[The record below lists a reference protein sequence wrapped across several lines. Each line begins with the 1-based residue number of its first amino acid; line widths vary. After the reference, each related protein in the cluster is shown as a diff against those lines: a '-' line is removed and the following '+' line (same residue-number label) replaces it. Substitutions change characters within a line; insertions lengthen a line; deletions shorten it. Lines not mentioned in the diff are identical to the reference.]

1 MLQGDGIM
9 LTRERALALVRF
21 LLDSGT
27 KLADAINNPEIQAED
42 REWIRSKIEL
52 EQNITLEPAHFVT
65 AGDSSDWLQNIDR
78 AGWYYWPRLRE
89 LFSLKGRSIPSIRS
103 VDDTTDK
110 ILRQLGQPN
119 SVEFDVRGLV
129 LGFIQSGK
137 TTNFTALIAKAAD
150 AGYRLFIVLSG
161 IDKGLRRQTQM
172 RIDKELVGLGDE
184 LRSILGVPFP
194 PQGKQWHRLTSDEI
208 DGDFQP
214 GTFNQ
219 AVLQG
224 PEPVIMVVKKNGQ
237 VLRRLLSWLDS
248 APSNIM
254 REIPTLIIDDEAD
267 LASIDT
273 RGSYQTFDEELPPE
287 YTEPSVMNG
296 LIRDLLNR
304 FRKKAYVAYTATP
317 FANILIP
324 HDTFDIRVSNDL
336 YPKDFIVDLP
346 KPYGYIGVE
355 DLFGRNNSLKGESDS
370 ELDVIRTVP
379 DEDSTSLENGIVPN
393 SLDQALLNFVLTGA
407 ARAHRGDALKPC
419 TMLIH
424 TSRLTAS
431 HETVGQIVSD
441 RFNEFKNLWRYD
453 RGGGIRKTLNDMW
466 ETDFKNTVTAINPH
480 NVVDFSQIE
489 KFITPFFESVQIRTV
504 NSWTG
509 EIIDYDRDPGMK
521 AIIIGGNKLSRG
533 LTLEGLTVS
542 YFVRETNMY
551 DTLMQMGRWFGFIS
565 DYLDLTRIWT
575 TKVLSTWFA
584 DLAYVE
590 NRLREDIRVY
600 EDLQANPYKLGMRI
614 WQHPS
619 MQVTSPLKRRYAREI
634 ILQQSYSGQIEQTFK
649 YPFDQPDKLANMA
662 DENERLL
669 LSFLATLGD
678 PKWID
683 NNPVWYDIKG
693 ENIANFLSN
702 FHQSEFSDKTG
713 CSLSLMSSYI
723 TDRINSDELVE
734 WTVGVKGLTQKDP
747 DLGDTTWSVGGNT
760 IHQISRTRLRDT
772 NSLGVITSP
781 GDENLDLRTDELEK
795 FERLRRTDPDLA
807 ENVAAR
813 LSRSPQRG
821 LVLIYPISRNS
832 APKTKT
838 AKRRVPLYDG
848 IEEHFKRDL
857 VALAISF
864 PRSNFELG
872 VQAYKTG
879 TAGWRPYDDE
889 P

>member
-1 MLQGDGIM
+1 M
-9 LTRERALALVRF
+9 LTRDKALVLVRF
-21 LLDSGT
+21 LIDSGA
-27 KLADAINNPEIQAED
+27 KLADAVNNPEIQAED
-42 REWIRSKIEL
+42 REWIRYKIGL

-65 AGDSSDWLQNIDR
+65 AGASSDWLQNIDR

-89 LFSLKGRSIPSIRS
+89 LYSLNGRSIPSIRS
-103 VDDTTDK
+103 VDDVTDK

-119 SVEFDVRGLV
+119 SGEFDVRGLV

-172 RIDKELVGLGDE
+172 RIDRELVGLGDE
-184 LRSILGVPFP
+184 RGKTPKVPFP
-194 PQGKQWHRLTSDEI
+194 PQGKQWHRLTSDEV
-208 DGDFQP
+208 DGDFQS

-224 PEPVIMVVKKNGQ
+224 PEPVIMVVKKNGS
-237 VLRRLLSWLDS
+237 VLRRLFSWLDS
-248 APSNIM
+248 APPDIM
-254 REIPTLIIDDEAD
+254 REIPTLVIDDEAD

-273 RGSYQTFDEELPPE
+273 RGSYQTPDEELPPD
-287 YTEPSVMNG
+287 YTEPSVMNR
-296 LIRDLLNR
+296 LIRELLNR

-324 HDTFDIRVSNDL
+324 HDTYDPKVQNDL

-346 KPYGYIGVE
+346 KPDGYIGAE
-355 DLFGRNNSLKGESDS
+355 DLFGKNDSSTGEYDPG
-370 ELDVIRTVP
+370 LDVIRTVP
-379 DEDSTSLENGIVPN
+379 DEDLTLLENGNVPS
-393 SLDQALLNFVLTGA
+393 SLDQALLNFVLSGA
-407 ARAHRGDALKPC
+407 ARAQRGDALKPC

-431 HETVGQIVSD
+431 HETVAQIVMD
-441 RFNEFKNLWRYD
+441 RFNEFRNLWRYD
-453 RGGGIRKTLNDMW
+453 REGGIRKTLNDMW
-466 ETDFKNTVTAINPH
+466 ETDFKDTVRAIYPLK
-480 NVVDFSQIE
+480 VVDFSQIE

-509 EIIDYDRDPGMK
+509 EIIDYEREPELK
-521 AIIIGGNKLSRG
+521 AIIIGGNRLSRG

-551 DTLMQMGRWFGFIS
+551 DTLMQMGRWFGFRA

-575 TKVLSTWFA
+575 TDVLSAWFA

-590 NRLREDIRVY
+590 SRLREDIRVY
-600 EDLQANPYKLGMRI
+600 EDLQATPYKLGMRI

-619 MQVTSPLKRRYAREI
+619 MQVTSLLKRRHARDI

-649 YPFDQPDKLANMA
+649 YPFDQPDLLANMV
-662 DENERLL
+662 DENEGLL

-678 PKWID
+678 PEWID
-683 NNPVWYDIKG
+683 NNPVWYKIKG
-693 ENIANFLSN
+693 GSIANFLSN
-702 FHQSEFSDKTG
+702 FHQSEFPEKTG
-713 CSLSLMSSYI
+713 CSLSLISSYI

-734 WTVGVKGLTQKDP
+734 WTVGVKGLAQKDP
-747 DLGDTTWSVGGNT
+747 ELGDTTWSVGGNT

-781 GDENLDLRTDELEK
+781 GDEKLGLTTYEIEK
-795 FERLRRTDPDLA
+795 FERLRQTDPDLA

-813 LSRSPQRG
+813 MSRSPQRG
-821 LVLIYPISRNS
+821 LILIYPISRNS
-832 APKTKT
+832 SPKTKT

-848 IEEHFKRDL
+848 IEEQFKRDL

-864 PRSNFELG
+864 PHSNSELG

-879 TAGWRPYDDE
+879 TAGWRPYYDE
-889 P
+889 T

>member
-1 MLQGDGIM
+1 M
-9 LTRERALALVRF
+9 LTRDKALVLVRF
-21 LLDSGT
+21 LIDSGA
-27 KLADAINNPEIQAED
+27 KLADAVNNPEIQAED
-42 REWIRSKIEL
+42 REWIRYKIGL

-65 AGDSSDWLQNIDR
+65 AGASSDWLQNIDR

-89 LFSLKGRSIPSIRS
+89 LYSLNGRSIPSIRS
-103 VDDTTDK
+103 VDDVTDK

-119 SVEFDVRGLV
+119 SGEFDVRGLV

-172 RIDKELVGLGDE
+172 RIDRELVGLGDE
-184 LRSILGVPFP
+184 RGKTPKVPFP
-194 PQGKQWHRLTSDEI
+194 PQGKQWHRLTSDEV
-208 DGDFQP
+208 DGDFQS

-224 PEPVIMVVKKNGQ
+224 PEPVIMVVKKNGS
-237 VLRRLLSWLDS
+237 VLRRLFSWLDS
-248 APSNIM
+248 APPDIM
-254 REIPTLIIDDEAD
+254 REIPTLVIDDEAD

-273 RGSYQTFDEELPPE
+273 RGSYQTPDEELPPD
-287 YTEPSVMNG
+287 YTEPSVMNR
-296 LIRDLLNR
+296 LIRELLNR

-324 HDTFDIRVSNDL
+324 HDTYDPKVQNDL

-346 KPYGYIGVE
+346 KPDGYIGAE
-355 DLFGRNNSLKGESDS
+355 DLFGKNDSSTGEYDPG
-370 ELDVIRTVP
+370 LDVIRTVP
-379 DEDSTSLENGIVPN
+379 DEDLTLLENGNVPS
-393 SLDQALLNFVLTGA
+393 SLDQALLNFVLSGA
-407 ARAHRGDALKPC
+407 ARAQRGDALKPC

-431 HETVGQIVSD
+431 HETVAQIVMD
-441 RFNEFKNLWRYD
+441 RFNEFRNLWRYD

-466 ETDFKNTVTAINPH
+466 ETDFKDTVRAIYPLK
-480 NVVDFSQIE
+480 VVDFSQIE

-509 EIIDYDRDPGMK
+509 EIIDYEREPELK
-521 AIIIGGNKLSRG
+521 AIIIGGNRLSRG

-551 DTLMQMGRWFGFIS
+551 DTLMQMGRWFGFRA

-575 TKVLSTWFA
+575 TDVLSALFA

-590 NRLREDIRVY
+590 SRLREDIRVY
-600 EDLQANPYKLGMRI
+600 EDLQATPYKLGMRI

-619 MQVTSPLKRRYAREI
+619 MQVTSLLKRRHARDI

-649 YPFDQPDKLANMA
+649 YPFDQPDLLANMV
-662 DENERLL
+662 DENEGLL

-678 PKWID
+678 PEWID
-683 NNPVWYDIKG
+683 NNPVWYKIKG
-693 ENIANFLSN
+693 GSIANFLSN
-702 FHQSEFSDKTG
+702 FHQSEFPEKTG
-713 CSLSLMSSYI
+713 CSLSLISSYI

-734 WTVGVKGLTQKDP
+734 WTVGVKGLAQKDP
-747 DLGDTTWSVGGNT
+747 ELGDTTWSVGGNT

-781 GDENLDLRTDELEK
+781 GDEKLGLTTYEIEK
-795 FERLRRTDPDLA
+795 FERLRQTDPDLA

-813 LSRSPQRG
+813 MSRSPQSG
-821 LVLIYPISRNS
+821 LILIYPISRNS
-832 APKTKT
+832 SPKTKT
-838 AKRRVPLYDG
+838 ARRRVPLYDG
-848 IEEHFKRDL
+848 IEEQFKRDL

-864 PRSNFELG
+864 PHSNSELG

-879 TAGWRPYDDE
+879 TAGWRPYYDE
-889 P
+889 T

>member
-1 MLQGDGIM
+1 M
-9 LTRERALALVRF
+9 LTRDKALVLVRF
-21 LLDSGT
+21 LIDSGA
-27 KLADAINNPEIQAED
+27 KLADAVNNPEIQAED
-42 REWIRSKIEL
+42 REWIRYKIGL

-65 AGDSSDWLQNIDR
+65 AGASSDWLQNIDR

-89 LFSLKGRSIPSIRS
+89 LYSLNGRSIPSIRS
-103 VDDTTDK
+103 VDDVTDK

-119 SVEFDVRGLV
+119 SGEFDVRGLV

-172 RIDKELVGLGDE
+172 RIDRELVGLGDE
-184 LRSILGVPFP
+184 RGKTPKVPFP
-194 PQGKQWHRLTSDEI
+194 PQGKQWHRLTSDEV
-208 DGDFQP
+208 DGDFQS

-224 PEPVIMVVKKNGQ
+224 PEPVIMVVKKNGS
-237 VLRRLLSWLDS
+237 VLRRLFSWLDS
-248 APSNIM
+248 APPDIM
-254 REIPTLIIDDEAD
+254 REIPTLVIDDEAD

-273 RGSYQTFDEELPPE
+273 RGSYQTPDEELPPD
-287 YTEPSVMNG
+287 YTEPSVMNR
-296 LIRDLLNR
+296 LIRELLNR

-324 HDTFDIRVSNDL
+324 HDTYDPKVQNDL

-346 KPYGYIGVE
+346 KPDGYIGAE
-355 DLFGRNNSLKGESDS
+355 DLFGKNDSSTGEYDPG
-370 ELDVIRTVP
+370 LDVIRTVP
-379 DEDSTSLENGIVPN
+379 DEDLTLLENGNVPS
-393 SLDQALLNFVLTGA
+393 SLDQALLNFVLSGA
-407 ARAHRGDALKPC
+407 ARAQRGDALKPC

-431 HETVGQIVSD
+431 HETVAQIVMD
-441 RFNEFKNLWRYD
+441 RFNEFRNLWRYD

-466 ETDFKNTVTAINPH
+466 ETDFKDTVRAIYPLK
-480 NVVDFSQIE
+480 VVDFSQIE

-509 EIIDYDRDPGMK
+509 EIIDYEREPELK
-521 AIIIGGNKLSRG
+521 AIIIGGNRLSRG

-551 DTLMQMGRWFGFIS
+551 DTLMQMGRWFGFRA

-575 TKVLSTWFA
+575 TDVLSAWFA

-590 NRLREDIRVY
+590 SRLREDIRVY
-600 EDLQANPYKLGMRI
+600 EDLQATPYKLGMRI

-619 MQVTSPLKRRYAREI
+619 MQVTSLLKRRHARDI

-649 YPFDQPDKLANMA
+649 YPFDQPDLLANMV
-662 DENERLL
+662 DENEGLL

-678 PKWID
+678 PEWID
-683 NNPVWYDIKG
+683 NNPVWYKIKG
-693 ENIANFLSN
+693 GSIANFLSN
-702 FHQSEFSDKTG
+702 FHQSEFPEKTG
-713 CSLSLMSSYI
+713 CSLSLISSYI
-723 TDRINSDELVE
+723 TDRIKSDELVE
-734 WTVGVKGLTQKDP
+734 WTVGVKGLAQKDP
-747 DLGDTTWSVGGNT
+747 ELGDTTWSVGGNT

-781 GDENLDLRTDELEK
+781 GDEKLGLTTYEIEK
-795 FERLRRTDPDLA
+795 FERLRQTDPDLA

-813 LSRSPQRG
+813 MSRSPQSG
-821 LVLIYPISRNS
+821 LILIYPISRNS
-832 APKTKT
+832 SPKTKT
-838 AKRRVPLYDG
+838 ARRRVPLYDG
-848 IEEHFKRDL
+848 IEVQFKRDL

-864 PRSNFELG
+864 PHSNSELG

-879 TAGWRPYDDE
+879 TAGWRPYYDE
-889 P
+889 T